1 MSSFRFS
8 LAPILVALT
17 LAYTHDALQPA
28 WSQNS
33 ASSGTIALALES
45 QPLNRALNELARQAD
60 MQLIYTPDMLSG
72 LQAPALHG
80 NYSLRQALDQ
90 LLAGSGLSGSIDGT
104 NILIRRLDTSHIQD
118 TDETRT
124 LSAITVAG
132 AYLPTTAEEAATN
145 YTVRRSS
152 NATKLDLSIKETPQS
167 LSIFT
172 QKQIED
178 QNLFQVVDILKNT
191 PGVSVQEFGVPGAG
205 RATFYSRGYAINNF
219 QIDGMPTTASMF
231 GGADMLASMDTA
243 LYERVEII
251 RGSTGLTTG
260 TGDPSAS
267 INFVRKRPGYE
278 PLRQVSLSYGTHAK
292 RRAEVDLSQPF
303 NESGTL
309 RGRIV
314 GVASEGN
321 HWMERVHEK
330 TRMFYGIAEADITDN
345 TTLALS
351 YTRFS
356 RNVDDATPHGSALRT
371 DTDSIYQLFGDKGR
385 HFNSATQWSYAKQ
398 DTTQWFVD
406 VRHHFN
412 DNWSLSAAYQHT
424 NTTPDRVYGMVGI
437 DWYKAITGEASLS
450 YGRIKTE
457 NSLHNLDLTL
467 LGKFELWGR
476 DAQIAAGFNG
486 YKGTIVSPSW
496 WSEDSASSC
505 RMPSQITFDDWNNGG
520 IPIPMCGRDFIV
532 DIHGPIYENREKQ
545 YGAFLSAKLKPLER
559 LTLILGT
566 RYHAYDL
573 ELTALRADRS
583 QTISDQYPMD
593 LKHPKRF
600 IPYAGIIFDL
610 TSKTSLYASYTG
622 IHKDQAYVRGVTQ
635 EEINAGMRFRLMPPK
650 KGNTVEIGLK
660 SALADDSLNIQ
671 AALFR
676 MRERNAPYV
685 QSTVTSNGDPQRLA
699 CYNPFSYS
707 SDCTPMEATDGPTV
721 TGLELSVAG
730 QLTQSWL
737 INAGYT
743 YLHLKPYDTS
753 LFPPPSWDDL
763 VVQHDFNRPK
773 HTFSLFTTHKF
784 GDRLTLG
791 GGVRWKSRTIKSTHN
806 FYTGR
811 TYDFSQGSHAI
822 YDLMARYELNKHLTL
837 GVNVNNV
844 FDKTYFANN
853 AASYFGA
860 PRNVSASLGMKF

>member
-303 NESGTL
+303 NESGSF
-309 RGRIV
+309 RGRM
-314 GVASEGN
+314 VAVAAEGN

-330 TRMFYGIAEADITDN
+330 TRMFYGILEADLSED
-345 TTLALS
+345 TTVSAGF
-351 YTRFS
+351 TGFGKH
-356 RNVDDATPHGSALRT
+356 VDDATPHGSSMRT
-371 DTDSIYQLFGDKGR
+371 DTDSVYELFRDKGR

-398 DTTQWFVD
+398 DTRQWFVD
-406 VRHHFN
+406 ARHHFN
-412 DNWSLSAAYQHT
+412 DDWKLNASYQHT
-424 NTTPDRVYGMVGI
+424 SSSPDRVYGMIGVN
-437 DWYKAITGEASLS
+437 YYNPVNNAASLS
-450 YGRIKTE
+450 YGRINTD
-457 NSLHNLDLTL
+457 NTLHNLDVTL
-467 LGKFELWGR
+467 LGKFQLFGR
-476 DAQIAAGFNG
+476 DAQLAVGFNG
-486 YKGTIVSPSW
+486 YKGKVVNPSW
-496 WSEDSASSC
+496 FTEDRNWYCNQSDS
-505 RMPSQITFDDWNNGG
+505 INLNDWNNGG
-520 IPIPMCGRDFIV
+520 IALPKCRGNYLV
-532 DIHGPIYENREKQ
+532 DLHGPIYENHEKQ
-545 YGAFLSAKLKPLER
+545 YGAFLSTKIQPLER
-559 LTLILGT
+559 VSLILGARMHKYGLDVKGYT
-566 RYHAYDL
+566 
-573 ELTALRADRS
+573 ADRS
-583 QTISDQYPMD
+583 AGLDNYPQSI
-593 LKHPKRF
+593 HYPSRF
-600 IPYAGIIFDL
+600 IPYAGLIYEL
-610 TSKTSLYASYTG
+610 TPVTSAYLSYTG
-622 IHKDQAYVRGVTQ
+622 IYKTQQVVRGVTQ
-635 EEINAGMRFRLMPPK
+635 KEIEDGVRFRLMPPRE
-650 KGNTVEIGLK
+650 GNTVELGVK
-660 SALADDSLNIQ
+660 SALLDDNLNLQ

-676 MRERNAPYV
+676 MHERNVPYIY
-685 QSTVTSNGDPQRLA
+685 QTVISNGDPARLS
-699 CYNPFSYS
+699 CRNPYS
-707 SDCTPMEATDGPTV
+707 ANGDCTPVEATDGPTLS
-721 TGLELSVAG
+721 GLELSIAG
-730 QLTQSWL
+730 QISERWM
-737 INAGYT
+737 INAGYA
-743 YLHLKPYDTS
+743 YLHLKSYDYQTYV
-753 LFPPPSWDDL
+753 PPSYDD
-763 VVQHDFNRPK
+763 VMTSYDFNRPK
-773 HTFSLFTTHKF
+773 HTFSLFTSYKLT
-784 GDRLTLG
+784 DSLTLG
-791 GGVRWKSRTIKSTHN
+791 GGVRWKSHTWQQ
-806 FYTGR
+806 
-811 TYDFSQGSHAI
+811 TYNDYSGKVYNFSQGSYAVW
-822 YDLMARYELNKHLTL
+822 DLMARYDLNKHATL
-837 GVNVNNV
+837 GLNIGNL
-844 FDKTYFANN
+844 FDKVYFANN
-853 AASYFGA
+853 ASSYYGS
-860 PRNVSASLGMKF
+860 PRNVSASLNFKF